1 VIQGQAQLI
10 GFAVSLKLRDRV
22 LRASKKR
29 TSDISF
35 MRNSAMK
42 QSQKKYFLFD
52 FFT

>member
-1 VIQGQAQLI
+1 MI
-10 GFAVSLKLRDRV
+10 GFAVSLKLRDMV
-22 LRASKKR
+22 LRANQKR
-29 TSDISF
+29 TSDIFS